1 MQAKLAAFAEEMTRR
16 RRQGGSNGKQESAA
30 APLPPHRRSILRTGA
45 AGAAAAAAPR
55 VAHTVAKKRVKKKQQ
70 RSARLDDT
78 QRCSAC
84 NQQRAAADFSK
95 RQLRMSTHNRRC
107 TACIATV
114 DAGGAKGSGPAGGG
128 CEPGAAACGWP
139 PSLRAYVEQSF
150 AQCDLESQ
158 KHSVETALKATIV
171 RANATNSLWN
181 IDWDS
186 HPLPDPAA
194 HQRKLPKD
202 GSAVIGRLR
211 AGVDNENLLVGN
223 CSQKDIQGVL
233 PDASV
238 YMSLGL
244 LPDVSRCVN
253 ATAEGFATICEPHG
267 AAVDAVLSAMKAHPA
282 NFEVQHQGLE
292 ALDSLLCPPDGYTI
306 VEADR
311 TRFQT
316 NWEVAVRSNAA
327 AIVEAACVCVVTEDP
342 TDSTGR
348 RTGAKYDNSKKV
360 SVDACRCH
368 LYETPGLYGLLTP
381 QIKEQLLAKCTAI
394 SGKDGTPWLYSS
406 RENPWTRLQGQSGQ
420 QVGEAAAAISNGNAL
435 ERRGDRLWHDENCLW
450 HTMISRLRA
459 NDPTLV
465 SLDLF
470 AIDAFAWF
478 NWNIG
483 EMNSLE
489 AWLELSDALSCNTNL
504 LEIRWDDPGD
514 DCLPNKAKEDIR
526 CGLMDQVAGMA
537 FVNAMRACS
546 VLSVAS
552 DLQSPGIVLEQV
564 GASIEPWVVSRAL
577 AALTANNPRLKEI
590 RIGDIWSD
598 RFLDPD
604 VEKLCAAL
612 NGNSHLQTVD
622 GSDVGYQ
629 HELSEA
635 GLRRL
640 GATLAD
646 TGVVWVLLP
655 DMDNHDQNHNGA
667 YPRHISPPCFANA
680 IRRLAANDP
689 DLQELS
695 LSILHFDMTEPS
707 LENRWLQPLKTAL
720 AGNTVLQKLYIPAA
734 ACLSEDGL
742 KSLLAAL
749 GASTVEQCEVQL
761 LRTDMQR
768 RVDELTSQHVR
779 TRPPRSAACWPAVG
793 HSAYSARDMV
803 TSHPLIDRLA
813 PEAYST
819 DDSDAEESFM
829 VPNDDYSDDSDS
841 SYGNHYSMLSMDD
854 SSDQSDDSDS
864 DGRTT
869 TLCTNQHA
877 TCDTDD
883 MQLGAYQD
891 NKIRCAA
898 CGTAAKC
905 NDHMSLIMWFSTE
918 GNPPQAFWGHS
929 GPRSGASGRY
939 KYKESKDRRWIRDNY
954 MRENAA
960 CARCNEELVIK
971 LNARASAAGATIVS
985 AEEADAAYIA
995 WLEGR

>member
-1 MQAKLAAFAEEMTRR
+1 MAMQAKLAAFAEEMTRR
-16 RRQGGSNGKQESAA
+16 RCQGNSEGQQESGA
-30 APLPPHRRSILRTGA
+30 LSPPPRRRSILRTGA
-45 AGAAAAAAPR
+45 AAAAAAAAAVAPK
-55 VAHTVAKKRVKKKQQ
+55 VAHTVAKKRLKKKQQ

-84 NQQRAAADFSK
+84 GQQRRAAEFSK
-95 RQLRMSTHNRRC
+95 RQLRMSAHKRRC
-107 TACIATV
+107 TACIAAV
-114 DAGGAKGSGPAGGG
+114 DTGCAKGSVPAGGD
-128 CEPGAAACGWP
+128 CEPRAAACGWP
-139 PSLRAYVEQSF
+139 PSLRGYVEQSF
-150 AQCDLESQ
+150 AQCDSESQ
-158 KHSVETALKATIV
+158 RHSVEAALKATIV
-171 RANATNSLWN
+171 RANATNSLWS

-194 HQRKLPKD
+194 QQRKPPTD

-211 AGVDNENLLVGN
+211 AGVDNEKLLVGD

-233 PDASV
+233 PEASV

-292 ALDSLLCPPDGYTI
+292 ALDALLCPPDGYTI
-306 VEADR
+306 MEADR
-311 TRFQT
+311 TRFQM
-316 NWEVAVRSNAA
+316 NWEAAVRSNAA
-327 AIVEAACVCVVTEDP
+327 AVVEAACVCMVTEDP

-348 RTGAKYDNSKKV
+348 RTGAKYDNSKNV
-360 SVDACRCH
+360 SVDVCRCH

-381 QIKEQLLAKCTAI
+381 QIKEQLLTKCAAV
-394 SGKDGTPWLYSS
+394 SGKNGTPWLYSS
-406 RENPWTRLQGQSGQ
+406 RESPWTRRQGQSGQ
-420 QVGEAAAAISNGNAL
+420 QDDKAAAAISNGNAL
-435 ERRGDRLWHDENCLW
+435 ERRGNKLWHDKNCLW

-459 NDPTLV
+459 NDSTLV
-465 SLDLF
+465 SLDMF
-470 AIDAFAWF
+470 AIDAFVWF
-478 NWNIG
+478 NWNNG

-504 LEIRWDDPGD
+504 LEIRWDDSGD
-514 DCLPNKAKEDIR
+514 DCLPNGETEDIR
-526 CGLMDQVAGMA
+526 CGLMDQVAGKA
-537 FVNAMRACS
+537 FVNAVRACS

-564 GASIEPWVVSRAL
+564 GASIEPWLVSRAL
-577 AALTANNPRLKEI
+577 AAVAANNPRLKEI
-590 RIGDIWSD
+590 RIADIWSD

-604 VEKLCAAL
+604 VKKLCAAL
-612 NGNSHLQTVD
+612 NGNSHVQTVD
-622 GSDVGYQ
+622 GSGVGYQ

-695 LSILHFDMTEPS
+695 LSILHFDMTDPS
-707 LENRWLQPLKTAL
+707 LEHRWLQPLKTAL

-742 KSLLAAL
+742 KTLLAAL

-761 LRTDMQR
+761 LHPDMQR
-768 RVDELTSQHVR
+768 RVDELTAQRVR
-779 TRPPRSAACWPAVG
+779 ARPPRSAACWPAVG
-793 HSAYSARDMV
+793 RSAYSATDMV
-803 TSHPLIDRLA
+803 TSHPLIDRLP

-819 DDSDAEESFM
+819 DDSDAEGSFM
-829 VPNDDYSDDSDS
+829 VPTTTWYDDYSDDSDS
-841 SYGNHYSMLSMDD
+841 YGNHYSM
-854 SSDQSDDSDS
+854 
-864 DGRTT
+864 
-869 TLCTNQHA
+869 
-877 TCDTDD
+877 
-883 MQLGAYQD
+883 
-891 NKIRCAA
+891 
-898 CGTAAKC
+898 
-905 NDHMSLIMWFSTE
+905 
-918 GNPPQAFWGHS
+918 
-929 GPRSGASGRY
+929 
-939 KYKESKDRRWIRDNY
+939 
-954 MRENAA
+954 
-960 CARCNEELVIK
+960 
-971 LNARASAAGATIVS
+971 
-985 AEEADAAYIA
+985 
-995 WLEGR
+995 